1 MTQTCSEMDLG
12 SKSRKSNSG
21 FGIISSKIEC
31 VLISGKTNSVDFFS
45 WPKAD
50 LGSKIQ
56 KTNVGISIHILKIP
70 WVPILRPNWQL
81 WLFRSKFAPKLLL
94 MSEFQKSKFG
104 FRISNSKI
112 LCVSIVKTDNFEFIG
127 LNLGNC
133 PITWDILVLLMLQEL
148 SEGWNE
154 LGGGEWSWV
163 EVSAQFINT
172 QY

>member
-1 MTQTCSEMDLG
+1 MFWFQAKQT
-12 SKSRKSNSG
+12 
-21 FGIISSKIEC
+21 
-31 VLISGKTNSVDFFS
+31 VLIFSDQS

-56 KTNVGISIHILKIP
+56 KINVGISIHILKIP

-127 LNLGNC
+127 LNLG
-133 PITWDILVLLMLQEL
+133 EL
-148 SEGWNE
+148 SNYMGYFGSVNVARAKWRLKWAGWRWME
-154 LGGGEWSWV
+154 LSGG
-163 EVSAQFINT
+163 
-172 QY
+172 